1 MGTKRPF
8 THLRPL
14 VAALLVATAALTAC
28 ETIYDDLEPCRTE
41 FRVRF
46 RYDRN
51 INYADA
57 FAHEVESVALWVFD
71 TAGKLV
77 WHGTEA
83 GDALRDEAWTMPV
96 DVAAGTYDLVAWCG
110 LEGQPLY
117 RLAEADP
124 RSPEQLRLSIARL
137 ADAAGDYVAD
147 DLTGLYHG
155 MRRVTFAEAEL
166 GGTVEATLPLT
177 KNTNAVRI
185 TLQYYNSQGDKQMEA
200 EDFDFSIEA
209 ANGDMDYDNSLLGH
223 APLTYRNWIKT
234 PLRADFDADADA
246 AAAARAGATT
256 VNGLRAERTV
266 GRLTADREQMLVVR
280 RTTDGERII
289 RLPLVKYL
297 LMVRGNY
304 NRRMEP
310 QEYLDRV
317 DEFNLTFFLDGDD
330 KWYTGA
336 GIYINSWVVVPE
348 QETEM

>member
-51 INYADA
+51 IKYADA

-124 RSPEQLRLSIARL
+124 GAPSSCGSRSPASPTPRATTWPTT
-137 ADAAGDYVAD
+137 
-147 DLTGLYHG
+147 TGLYHG

-256 VNGLRAERTV
+256 VNGLMAERTV
-266 GRLTADREQMLVVR
+266 GRTTADREQMLVVR